1 MSRPPRRALIIED
14 NPRIRTLL
22 RELLE
27 RSGYET
33 RSASDGTEGLH
44 LFEPARD
51 ELIIT
56 DLSMPGISGWEV
68 AKTLRRRNP
77 GLAVIIATGC
87 LGDFDT
93 ARRRALRVVV
103 LPKPF
108 TFAEL
113 RAAVDEARALAA
125 ISPTETSL
133 AGTRGHARPLE
144 RLDE

>member
-1 MSRPPRRALIIED
+1 LSGARRRALIIED
-14 NPRIRTLL
+14 NPKIRTLL

-27 RSGYET
+27 RCGYET
-33 RSASDGTEGLH
+33 QSASDGTEGLH
-44 LFEPARD
+44 LFEPGRD

-56 DLSMPGISGWEV
+56 DLSMPGATGWEV
-68 AKTLRRRNP
+68 AETLRRRDP
-77 GLAVIIATGC
+77 GLAVILATGS

-113 RAAVDEARALAA
+113 RAAVDGARTLAA
-125 ISPTETSL
+125 IGPAETSTSSR
-133 AGTRGHARPLE
+133 AP
-144 RLDE
+144 